1 MENKMLG
8 HEAMADEEK
17 AECINKIS
25 ENIKKISGKNIK
37 VC

>member
-8 HEAMADEEK
+8 HEAMTDEEK

-25 ENIKKISGKNIK
+25 ENIKKISGKDIN